1 MYTVIHYQVILCPS
15 CCLLCLQPHLT
26 TKPFHSPSRWR
37 RLEDTQRLLKHVL
50 LFATPE
56 FGFTP
61 QKLVQQRCL
70 SILAE
75 PQKNGTKLGKFK
87 LIPLLRCRI
96 TILQFFWGTDLP
108 ATSFFRVICVVTFT
122 HRESPATTP
131 LRRRCWCPFWGGARL
146 EGAVICYHIII
157 SYIYLLYIYIYI
169 IPFTSY
175 IIHTYIIFVYIILYY
190 TVLYHIIWY
199 YNILYHIIL
208 YHIILYCIVLYHIIL
223 YYIISYHITLSYTHH
238 LICHILYN
246 SYLNMIL
253 LCSKK
258 SISICLHLCFCLPWR
273 SIWYLFV
280 SSPPLMNGRNE
291 ESPIFP
297 TALRHWTIHRHPPFE
312 VIGPKSRLNGPQR
325 SAVLP
330 AVLVAWLLGW
340 LHPLFFVERGR
351 EGKHGK
357 IVFFCVWWRTPL
369 PKISMEFIL
378 LEIKWKFDGGGSD
391 GVSVWGGHW
400 EIEERKAQFEVWKL
414 ESLFWMLRVSKR
426 LFETLSICGYL
437 WWWCLR
443 T

>member
-146 EGAVICYHIII
+146 KGAVICYHIII
-157 SYIYLLYIYIYI
+157 SYIYLLYIYYTIHILHHSYVYYI
-169 IPFTSY
+169 SLY
-175 IIHTYIIFVYIILYY
+175 YIILYC
-190 TVLYHIIWY
+190 IISHY
-199 YNILYHIIL
+199 MILYHIIA
-208 YHIILYCIVLYHIIL
+208 YHIISYYIVLYCIVLYHIIL
-223 YYIISYHITLSYTHH
+223 YYIISYHIILHYLTPIISYVISYITPI
-238 LICHILYN
+238 LIW
-246 SYLNMIL
+246 SYCAARKAFQYVYICVSVCPEDLFDIY
-253 LCSKK
+253 LC
-258 SISICLHLCFCLPWR
+258 L
-273 SIWYLFV
+273 
-280 SSPPLMNGRNE
+280 
-291 ESPIFP
+291 
-297 TALRHWTIHRHPPFE
+297 
-312 VIGPKSRLNGPQR
+312 
-325 SAVLP
+325 
-330 AVLVAWLLGW
+330 
-340 LHPLFFVERGR
+340 LHP
-351 EGKHGK
+351 
-357 IVFFCVWWRTPL
+357 
-369 PKISMEFIL
+369 
-378 LEIKWKFDGGGSD
+378 
-391 GVSVWGGHW
+391 
-400 EIEERKAQFEVWKL
+400 
-414 ESLFWMLRVSKR
+414 
-426 LFETLSICGYL
+426 
-437 WWWCLR
+437 
-443 T
+443 